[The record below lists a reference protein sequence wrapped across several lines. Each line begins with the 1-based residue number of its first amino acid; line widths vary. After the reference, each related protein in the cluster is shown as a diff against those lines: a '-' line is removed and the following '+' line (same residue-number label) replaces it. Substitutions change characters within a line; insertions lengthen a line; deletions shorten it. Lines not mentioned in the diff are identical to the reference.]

1 MVRQLLA
8 IVCAYSSLTVNEA
21 SAAEIDG
28 EYVVVQDP
36 LTHKCRVSEA
46 RSGLA
51 NSNRVDE
58 RISYPTRR
66 DAEIGLS
73 VMKPCMLEPQHA
85 DSRAAR
91 NLPR

>member
-8 IVCAYSSLTVNEA
+8 ILCACSSLNEA

-46 RSGLA
+46 RPGLA

-73 VMKPCMLEPQHA
+73 VMKPCMLESQRA
-85 DSRAAR
+85 DTRSAR
-91 NLPR
+91 TWPR